1 MSWSASDADGCTAS
15 GAWSGTRSTTGSE
28 SVGPLSIGA
37 TFSLTCSGAGGSAI
51 QMISVSVTGPVQ
63 LSWVAPSENVD
74 GSQLIDLAGYRI
86 YFGDSSRAYS
96 DMVELSDAAAT
107 NHILTLASGDYFV
120 AMTALDAE
128 GNEILNG
135 HLPLRDAFF
144 SPELIV
150 EDGIEP
156 LLRGLA
162 NQICQTVDSFLV
174 DDVRNFLFG
183 PPGSGGFDLA
193 ALNIQRGRDHGL
205 PSYNDA
211 REAFGL
217 TRVTSYSEISQDPE
231 IQDRLAAAY
240 DDIGEMDVW
249 VGGLAEDPRHKAQV
263 GPLFAAI
270 LKQQFE
276 ALRDGDRF
284 WYERILT
291 RTELRQIEKTHLS
304 DVIRRNTE
312 IGDEIAD
319 DGFRV
324 F

>member
-1 MSWSASDADGCTAS
+1 MALIQSITYNEFLPLLLG
-15 GAWSGTRSTTGSE
+15 SGTWKHYRGYDPGVDASIANIFSTAAYRFGH
-28 SVGPLSIGA
+28 
-37 TFSLTCSGAGGSAI
+37 SA
-51 QMISVSVTGPVQ
+51 
-63 LSWVAPSENVD
+63 L
-74 GSQLIDLAGYRI
+74 GSQLLR
-86 YFGDSSRAYS
+86 
-96 DMVELSDAAAT
+96 
-107 NHILTLASGDYFV
+107 
-120 AMTALDAE
+120 LDAD

-162 NQICQTVDSFLV
+162 SQICQRTDPFVV

-205 PSYNDA
+205 PSYKDA
-211 REAFGL
+211 REAFAL
-217 TRVTSYSEISQDPE
+217 KRVTSYYEISRDPE

-240 DDIGEMDVW
+240 VDIDDVDVW
-249 VGGLAEDPRHKAQV
+249 VGGLAEDHWHKAQV

-270 LKQQFE
+270 LKKQFE

-284 WYERILT
+284 WHERILT
-291 RTELRQIEKTHLS
+291 RRELRQIKATRLS
-304 DVIRRNTE
+304 DIIRRNTE
-312 IGDEIAD
+312 IGDEISD
-319 DGFRV
+319 DVFRV
-324 F
+324 GYSK